1 MCQKCWQHTVGLP
14 HTFADEIERP
24 MLNESLDVCTSN
36 LSDEIVSLEAWQ
48 CFRSS
53 SQADNE
59 NDSKHL
65 K

>member
-1 MCQKCWQHTVGLP
+1 MGLP

-59 NDSKHL
+59 NNSKRL